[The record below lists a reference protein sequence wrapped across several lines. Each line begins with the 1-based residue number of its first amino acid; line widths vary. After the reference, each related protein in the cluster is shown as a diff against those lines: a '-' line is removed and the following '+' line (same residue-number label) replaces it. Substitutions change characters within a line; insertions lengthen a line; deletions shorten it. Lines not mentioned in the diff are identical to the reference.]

1 MAIGINQTIAQA
13 APPASETKKKAVSKL
28 GGGFSIQL
36 GRRVSPRELLFFSS
50 QLSLMLEIDTPINRA
65 LEAVSSQ
72 TSNPAFKEVLL
83 DMLQEVEDGRQLSD
97 AMRKHP
103 RVFSKVFSSMVK
115 AGETVG
121 LLKEI
126 LDRLVEME
134 EKRQALKAQ
143 IKAAMTYP
151 VVLCS
156 MSMLVIVFILVG
168 VLPKFMTFFAGKES
182 ILPVTTRVLMVLS
195 RTLQAYW
202 YAYATGAF
210 GIVLGGYV
218 FIKSKPGAA
227 VIDWLTVSTPVV
239 GRMSNKIYTCQL
251 LRTLGSLMESHV
263 PLLEALQVTRGTFT
277 NRYFSDFIEK
287 IMIHVRD
294 GGRFSRPFADY
305 PYTLESVKQM
315 VATGEESGNLSRVML
330 RLAKFYDEEV
340 DRELKGLASL
350 IEPIALIVMGAVI
363 GLIVSSVILP
373 MFKLAHVVR

>member
-1 MAIGINQTIAQA
+1 MAISINQTPVQA
-13 APPASETKKKAVSKL
+13 APPASETQKKAERKS

-36 GRRVSPRELLFFSS
+36 GRPVSPKELLFFSS
-50 QLSLMLEIDTPINRA
+50 QISLMLEIDTPINRA

-83 DMLQEVEDGRQLSD
+83 EMLQEVEDGRQLSD
-97 AMRKHP
+97 AMRNHP

-121 LLKEI
+121 LLREI
-126 LDRLVEME
+126 FDRLVEME

-143 IKAAMTYP
+143 IKSALTYP

-182 ILPVTTRVLMVLS
+182 ILPVTTRILMVLS

-202 YAYATGAF
+202 YAYAIGAF
-210 GIVLGGYV
+210 GIVFGSYV
-218 FIKSKPGAA
+218 FIKSKPGDRL
-227 VIDWLTVSTPVV
+227 IDWLTVSTPVV
-239 GRMSNKIYTCQL
+239 GRMSNKIFNCQL

-277 NRYFSDFIEK
+277 NRYFSEFIDK

-330 RLAKFYDEEV
+330 RLAEFYDEEV

>member
-13 APPASETKKKAVSKL
+13 APPASETKKKAESKL

-182 ILPVTTRVLMVLS
+182 ILPVTTRILMVLS

-202 YAYATGAF
+202 YAYATGAI

-218 FIKSKPGAA
+218 FIKSKLGVA

-263 PLLEALQVTRGTFT
+263 PLLDALQVTRGTFT

-330 RLAKFYDEEV
+330 RLAEFYDEEV

>member
-1 MAIGINQTIAQA
+1 MAITINQTA
-13 APPASETKKKAVSKL
+13 ARATTPASETKKKAEPKS

-36 GRRVSPRELLFFSS
+36 GRPVSSKELLFFSS

-83 DMLQEVEDGRQLSD
+83 EMLLEIEDGRQLSD

-103 RVFSKVFSSMVK
+103 RIFSKVFSSMVK

-151 VVLCS
+151 MVLCS
-156 MSMLVIVFILVG
+156 MATLVIIFVLVA

-202 YAYATGAF
+202 YAYAAGAF
-210 GIVLGGYV
+210 GIAIGSYL
-218 FIKSKPGAA
+218 FIKSRAGAA
-227 VIDWLTVSTPVV
+227 VIDWLTVSAPVV

-263 PLLEALQVTRGTFT
+263 PLLEALQVTGGTFT
-277 NRYFSDFIEK
+277 NRYFSRFIEK
-287 IMIHVRD
+287 IMTHVRD
-294 GGRFSRPFADY
+294 GGRFSQPFADY

-330 RLAKFYDEEV
+330 RLADFYDDEV
-340 DRELKGLASL
+340 DRELKGLSAL

-373 MFKLAHVVR
+373 MFKLASVVK